1 MVVLVHRY
9 NADRLFAALGGCDDL
24 IAGRASWGKHPVV
37 ISYAIN
43 LVVDIDGEGN
53 TVETLVADT
62 TPEATRM
69 IRLAHGL

>member
-1 MVVLVHRY
+1 MKSSEGVWRR
-9 NADRLFAALGGCDDL
+9 D
-24 IAGRASWGKHPVV
+24 SPVV